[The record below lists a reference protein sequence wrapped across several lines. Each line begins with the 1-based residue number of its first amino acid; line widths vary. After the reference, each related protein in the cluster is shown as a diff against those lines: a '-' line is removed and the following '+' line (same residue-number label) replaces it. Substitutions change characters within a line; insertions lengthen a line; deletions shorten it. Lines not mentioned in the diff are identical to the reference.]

1 MRLFLFAMLILV
13 FQSAAGSDEFQVF
26 RMLQYD
32 MPFGNPL
39 GSRLNQLS
47 MEARTTN
54 AKPAAISRKCV
65 LVKLKDLSL
74 ERYRILVEAYAG
86 ALIILLPSQYDQ
98 ETRSVCFLFY

>member
-1 MRLFLFAMLILV
+1 MRLFLLAFLIMAI
-13 FQSAAGSDEFQVF
+13 QSASCSDEFQVY

-47 MEARTTN
+47 MEARTIN

-74 ERYRILVEAYAG
+74 ERYRILVGDYAG

-98 ETRSVCFLFY
+98 ETRSVCVFML